1 MSSSGTRA
9 SVLAVAAVLLLSVT
23 SCVCVGERV
32 ELVDLRTEDR
42 TVDLEGAEY
51 VVLDIEM
58 GIGKLTVKSGS
69 SSLMDAEFTYNV
81 EEWAPV
87 VEYHVKNGRG
97 LLTIT
102 QPNAEGK
109 SVPDDATNEWEFSFS
124 DDVPIELN
132 IDMGVGE
139 ARMDLGNLT
148 LTDLSVD
155 HGVGD
160 LTINLEGKD
169 TGDLNA
175 SIDGGIG
182 SIAVVVPTSVGVR
195 VDVDTGIGACRTNGL
210 FKRGD
215 ALVNSVY
222 GETDSTIRLSVD
234 AGIGEITVETSEA
247 AAEI

>member
-1 MSSSGTRA
+1 MSSSGTRT
-9 SVLAVAAVLLLSVT
+9 SVLAVAAVMLLSVT

-32 ELVDLRTEDR
+32 ELVDLRTEEH
-42 TVDLEGAEY
+42 TVDLEGADR
-51 VVLDIEM
+51 VVIDIDM
-58 GIGKLTVKSGS
+58 GIGKLTVNSGS
-69 SSLMDAEFTYNV
+69 SSLMDAEFSYNV
-81 EEWAPV
+81 EEWAPL
-87 VEYHVKNGRG
+87 VEYHVKDGRG
-97 LLTIT
+97 FLTIS
-102 QPNAEGK
+102 QPDAEGK
-109 SVPDDATNEWEFSFS
+109 SVPDDATNEWELSFS
-124 DDVPIELN
+124 VGVPIELDV
-132 IDMGVGE
+132 DMGIGE
-139 ARMDLGNLT
+139 ARMDVGDLT

-160 LTINLEGKD
+160 VTINLEGRD

-195 VDVDTGIGACRTNGL
+195 VDADTGIGAFRTNGL

-234 AGIGEITVETSEA
+234 AGIGEITVETSDA